1 MAATNINIRTD
12 SDLKAKAQ
20 SVLNDL
26 GFDMSTAINVFLNQ
40 VVHKQAIPFE
50 ISKSRTKT
58 AKLGGWEGKI
68 SMSPDFNEPMEEFSE
83 YYCSG
88 DSLKI

>member
-20 SVLNDL
+20 SVLADL
-26 GFDMSTAINVFLNQ
+26 GLDLSTAINMYLYQLVYN
-40 VVHKQAIPFE
+40 QAIPFE
-50 ISKSRTKT
+50 IAMPHKKK

-68 SMSPDFNEPMEEFSE
+68 AIADDFNEPMEELWN
-83 YYCSG
+83 
-88 DSLKI
+88 D